1 MNLMR
6 KIGKNHFHIE
16 GRPDDDEEQVL
27 LIDLEIDGVDE
38 EVAEEVSDYGF
49 FELHPT
55 REETNERLD
64 KFVANRLNHL
74 SRSYVQTLVDQQN
87 VTVDGV
93 PRKRT
98 FKMTPGEV
106 IGVTVP
112 QPESEEILPE
122 DIPLDVI
129 YEDVDLLVINKA
141 AGMVVHP
148 APGHP
153 RGTLVNALVH
163 YAPEIAVGGSN
174 RPGIVHR
181 LDKDTSG
188 LIVVAKSD
196 RGRTALIR
204 QWNARAVYK
213 EYIALVRGVVPEESA
228 TIDVPIGRDPVA
240 RNRMAAVGGA
250 RDAVSR
256 FTVNERFVGS
266 TLLDVVIETGRTHQ
280 IRVHFAYIGHP
291 VVGDSVYNPT
301 DGPYGGTNSIVPRQF
316 LHAAKLGFTLPNGT
330 QKLFE
335 SPLPA
340 DLQGPLDAMRAEEK
354 LPE

>member
-1 MNLMR
+1 VR
-6 KIGKNHFHIE
+6 KPNKRNEREKVEVEH
-16 GRPDDDEEQVL
+16 EEEEEVL
-27 LIDLEIDGVDE
+27 LIDLDLEGVDE
-38 EVAEEVSDYGF
+38 EAEPVSDYGY

-55 REETNERLD
+55 RDDINERLD
-64 KFVANRLNHL
+64 KFVASRLDHL
-74 SRSYVQTLVDQQN
+74 SRAYVQKLVDQMQ

-93 PRKRT
+93 VRNRT

-112 QPESEEILPE
+112 EPESEEILPE

-129 YEDVDLLVINKA
+129 YEDADLLVLNKP

-163 YAPEIAVGGSN
+163 HAPEIAVGGTN

-188 LIVVAKSD
+188 VMVVAKSD
-196 RGRTALIR
+196 RGRTSLIR
-204 QWNARAVYK
+204 QWNAREVQKHYL
-213 EYIALVRGVVPEESA
+213 ALVRGVVPEDEA
-228 TIDVPIGRDPVA
+228 TIDVPIGRDPVQ
-240 RNRMAAVGGA
+240 RNRMAAVNGG

-256 FTVNERFVGS
+256 FTVCERFVDA

-291 VVGDSVYNPT
+291 VVGDSVYNS
-301 DGPYGGTNSIVPRQF
+301 GEGAYGGTDSLAPRQF
-316 LHAAKLGFTLPNGT
+316 LHAAKLGFKMPNGT
-330 QKLFE
+330 ARVFE
-335 SPLPA
+335 APLPP
-340 DLQGPLDAMRAEEK
+340 DLAEPLDVIRTEER

>member
-1 MNLMR
+1 MKNNISTGS
-6 KIGKNHFHIE
+6 KIQG
-16 GRPDDDEEQVL
+16 DDADEAI
-27 LIDLEIDGVDE
+27 LIDLGAADFE
-38 EVAEEVSDYGF
+38 EEGESASDYGY

-55 REETNERLD
+55 RDEINERLD
-64 KFVANRLNHL
+64 KFVAARLDHL
-74 SRSYVQTLVDQQN
+74 SRSYVQQLVERQL

-112 QPESEEILPE
+112 EPESDEILPE
-122 DIPLDVI
+122 AIPLDVI
-129 YEDVDLLVINKA
+129 YEDVDLLVIDKP

-148 APGHP
+148 APGHSH
-153 RGTLVNALVH
+153 GTLVNALVH
-163 YAPEIAVGGSN
+163 YAPDIGVGGTN

-204 QWNARAVYK
+204 QWNAREVFK
-213 EYIALVRGVVPEESA
+213 EYVALVRGVVPEDAA

-240 RNRMAAVGGA
+240 RNRMAAVAGA

-256 FTVNERFVGS
+256 FTVRERFVDS
-266 TLLDVVIETGRTHQ
+266 TLLDIVIETGRTHQ

-291 VVGDSVYNPT
+291 VVGDSVYNSG
-301 DGPYGGTNSIVPRQF
+301 DGLYGGANSLASRQF
-316 LHAAKLGFTLPNGT
+316 LHAAKLGFSLPNG
-330 QKLFE
+330 KAMLFE
-335 SPLPA
+335 APLPP
-340 DLQGPLDAMRAEEK
+340 DLRTTLVAIRTEER